1 MCLVYLCESAVFCMC
16 MDWNTCVCMGA
27 VRRDIV
33 QGSFDFD
40 QHDIRNQFY
49 RARGIRYA
57 CESACFA
64 INGRNHTVSSSDDT
78 YSTVQYSSSA
88 GMVVVFMMLVVSSY
102 YGSRYLPH
110 GYAMITRFFSSDGA
124 DALSVRFGLLYLTIW
139 IIALWVIGYIIVRK
153 KDVFG
158 RK

>member
-78 YSTVQYSSSA
+78 YSTVQQFGRYGCCIYDVGRKQLLWQSLSSA
-88 GMVVVFMMLVVSSY
+88 WICY
-102 YGSRYLPH
+102 DRP
-110 GYAMITRFFSSDGA
+110 FF
-124 DALSVRFGLLYLTIW
+124 
-139 IIALWVIGYIIVRK
+139 
-153 KDVFG
+153 
-158 RK
+158 